1 MPKQIYYFFAELSQV
16 GAWAMLIF
24 VLLEL
29 IKPRL
34 VLAQLNL
41 TGFFIFWLIT
51 AIISL
56 VLKRLS
62 SEIKK

>member
-1 MPKQIYYFFAELSQV
+1 
-16 GAWAMLIF
+16 MLIF